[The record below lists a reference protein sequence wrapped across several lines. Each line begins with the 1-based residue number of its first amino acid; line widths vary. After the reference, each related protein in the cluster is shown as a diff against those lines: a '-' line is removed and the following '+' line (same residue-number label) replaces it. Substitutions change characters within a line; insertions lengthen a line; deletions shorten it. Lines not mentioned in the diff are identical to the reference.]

1 MTQTLTVVHNAEGAV
16 LGLPQPARLPV
27 GEVVA
32 QQATSQHQDATEV
45 GASVG
50 VWESSPGVFRRHL
63 KNREFSHIVSGW
75 CVFTPDGGDPVVLAR
90 AMPCCFR
97 QIAKVCGTSARP
109 CARPMSCSEDTL
121 SCSEM
126 EAA

>member
-75 CVFTPDGGDPVVLAR
+75 CVFTPDGGDPVVLR
-90 AMPCCFR
+90 AGDAVLFPANCEGVWDIR
-97 QIAKVCGTSARP
+97 
-109 CARPMSCSEDTL
+109 ETL
-121 SCSEM
+121 RKTYVLF
-126 EAA
+126 